1 MVIYTLDSVRGRGW
15 CRRRGVRG
23 GEGYG
28 TVAREEA
35 VWLVGGSGNL
45 RVVDGALNGSFGYGM
60 DMFLMMLYDFVR
72 GLVLR
77 EGRWCRGSY

>member
-1 MVIYTLDSVRGRGW
+1 
-15 CRRRGVRG
+15 
-23 GEGYG
+23 
-28 TVAREEA
+28 
-35 VWLVGGSGNL
+35 
-45 RVVDGALNGSFGYGM
+45 VDGALNGSFGYGM